1 MCVRVGFPFF
11 YFVVRFFG
19 NVNIISKVEKE
30 RLGELQDDFGRMIGD
45 AAENLVEK
53 AEILTLRESRI

>member
-1 MCVRVGFPFF
+1 MRARRIPFF

-19 NVNIISKVEKE
+19 NIDIISKVEKE
-30 RLGELQDDFGRMIGD
+30 RLGELQDNFGRMVGD
-45 AAENLVEK
+45 AAENFVES